1 MARSHSVARALAH
14 VVMLVGAAAGCSP
27 RKPPAVTPSS
37 TGTAGTLETIQEIK
51 AFQETLGIEHTDDF
65 LQYSA
70 GPLAI
75 NRCYYTGKLE
85 LPASYRGLRLTQDPQ
100 ADCLA
105 RGATDD
111 VFFYPIEAV
120 ASGTAPV
127 SPALVDASLDR
138 LLMVVSHEDFHDQR
152 ETRNAPAETAEAA
165 ATLIGFLAASEF
177 ALKHYGPTAG
187 SYQRL
192 NRDAELFLQ
201 KARIVNLYYSQARDL
216 YDLFRSG
223 TIAEQPALAR
233 KAELFARLGWEC
245 SAISPEPASFNKCPA
260 AMNNAGLAFD
270 RTYTRDYPLVF
281 GLYTLLGRDTTRTVA
296 GLKRL
301 LSHWPASATLPE
313 DLLAALGEA
322 PK

>member
-1 MARSHSVARALAH
+1 MPRSPSVARALRA
-14 VVMLVGAAAGCSP
+14 VILLVAATGCSS
-27 RKPPAVTPSS
+27 RKPPVVTPSS
-37 TGTAGTLETIQEIK
+37 AGTLATIQEIK
-51 AFQETLGIEHTDDF
+51 AFQQTLGIEHTDDF

-70 GPLAI
+70 APRAI

-85 LPASYRGLRLTQDPQ
+85 LPASYRGLGLTQDDL
-100 ADCLA
+100 AGCLA
-105 RGATDD
+105 RGTAGD
-111 VFFYPIEAV
+111 VFFYPAEAV

-127 SPALVDASLDR
+127 SPALADAPLDR

-152 ETRNAPAETAEAA
+152 ETRKASTETAEAA

-177 ALKHYGPTAG
+177 AREHYGPAAG
-187 SYQRL
+187 PYQGL

-201 KARIVNLYYSQARDL
+201 KARIVNLYYSRANDL
-216 YDLFRSG
+216 YEIFRSG
-223 TIAEQPALAR
+223 TIGEQAALAG
-233 KAELFARLGWEC
+233 KAELFARLREEC